1 MEPEFWHERWRQGQ
15 IGFHEGRPNAYLAR
29 HVDRFATGS
38 RVLVP
43 LSGKAHDLAFL
54 AYNGRAVLGVEL
66 SRVAVEAFFAEH
78 EHAPTRSPIG
88 PFERWSDEPIDL
100 LVGDFFDLTPEIVA
114 TLGGVDALYDR
125 AAIVALPEAMRRR
138 YVAHLRSLMP
148 RGSRGLVITFEYP
161 QELMSGPPFSV
172 SERELRDLYAG
183 LEVTHLESAPAE
195 SARLRDTGAEVFER
209 CFEVR
214 F

>member
-15 IGFHEGRPNAYLAR
+15 IGFHEGRPNAFLAR
-29 HVDRFATGS
+29 HLERFAVGS

-54 AYNGRAVLGVEL
+54 AYSGRAVLGVEL
-66 SRVAVEAFFAEH
+66 SRIAVESFFSEH
-78 EHAPTRSPIG
+78 EHTPTRRQVG
-88 PFERWSDEPIDL
+88 PFELWSDEPIDI
-100 LVGDFFDLTPEIVA
+100 LVGDFFDLSPEIVA
-114 TLGGVDALYDR
+114 ALGGVDALYDR

-138 YVAHLRSLMP
+138 YVERLRALMP
-148 RGSRGLVITFEYP
+148 PSAPGLVVTFEYP

-172 SERELRDLYAG
+172 PEYALRELYAG
-183 LEVTHLESAPAE
+183 LELTHIESAPAT
-195 SARLRDTGAEVFER
+195 SSRLRDTGAEVLER

>member
-1 MEPEFWHERWRQGQ
+1 MDPEFWHERWRQGQ
-15 IGFHEGRPNAYLAR
+15 IGFHEGRPNAYLVR
-29 HVDRFATGS
+29 HLDRFALGA

-78 EHAPTRSPIG
+78 EHTPTRSQIG
-88 PFERWSDEPIDL
+88 AFERWSDEPIDL
-100 LVGDFFDLTPEIVA
+100 LVGDLFDLTPELVA
-114 TLGGVDALYDR
+114 DLGGVDALYDR
-125 AAIVALPEAMRRR
+125 AAIVALPQAMRRR
-138 YVAHLRSLMP
+138 YVERLRALMP
-148 RGSRGLVITFEYP
+148 RGAKGLVVTFEYP

-172 SERELRDLYAG
+172 PEGELRELYAG

-195 SARLRDTGAEVFER
+195 SARLRGTGAAVFER

>member
-15 IGFHEGRPNAYLAR
+15 IGFHEGRPNAFLAR
-29 HVDRFATGS
+29 HLELIGAGE

-43 LSGKAHDLAFL
+43 LCGKAHDLAFL

-78 EHAPTRSPIG
+78 EHSPTITRVG
-88 PFERWSDEPIDL
+88 PFERWTDEPIDIV
-100 LVGDFFDLTPEIVA
+100 VGDFFDLGPELLDE
-114 TLGGVDALYDR
+114 LGGVQALYDR
-125 AAIVALPEAMRRR
+125 AAIVALPEALRRR
-138 YVAHLRSLMP
+138 YVASLRALMP
-148 RGSRGLVITFEYP
+148 AGARGLVVTFEYP

-172 SERELRDLYAG
+172 TEEELRALYAG

-195 SARLRDTGAEVFER
+195 SARLRGMGAPVFER
-209 CFEVR
+209 CFEVG